1 MILVYNSDK
10 ELKKLFFMYNSNLMV
25 YALKVHFK
33 KPTNKMYVL
42 EKKLKKI
49 INL

>member
-1 MILVYNSDK
+1 
-10 ELKKLFFMYNSNLMV
+10 MYNSNLMV
-25 YALKVHFK
+25 YALNVHFK

-42 EKKLKKI
+42 EKKF